1 MSKTVH
7 VLRHELITTLSRR
20 SFLLVSF
27 GIPLAAILIFAVVSI
42 VKGDPSSSVDVS
54 PSIAE
59 SKELE
64 VEGYVDQAGLIHSI
78 PEQIPSD
85 HLLPY
90 PSEEQAQQALEA
102 GEIGAYY
109 IIPEDY
115 IQKGEFVYVHP
126 TYSPTSS
133 DGQEWMMRRTL
144 LVNLLDGDAKLAD
157 KVWNPMDLEVTNL
170 TPKPQYDRYA
180 EEDCS
185 TPGPACKSST
195 FVRYIPF
202 IMAILFYMF
211 ITMGSSLLIRNV
223 SGEKENMVMEILMQ
237 SIHPRQLLTGKLI
250 GLGIASLLPTIAW
263 LGASYIILRMGGGV
277 LNLPAELTI
286 PPSILVWGIVFFILG
301 YVVYASLMAGAGA
314 LVPNMKEITQAT
326 WVVMLP
332 LFIGYM
338 VAVMASGEAPHG
350 ALPTALSLFPLTA
363 PIVMIMRL
371 TIGGV
376 PLWQPLLA
384 AGLMAL
390 TAVFVVRAVARM
402 FRAQTLLSGQPFSA
416 RRFANA
422 LLGRV

>member
-20 SFLLVSF
+20 SFLLFSF
-27 GIPLAAILIFAVVSI
+27 GIPLAAILIFAILSI
-42 VKGDPSSSVDVS
+42 LRSDTSSSVDVS
-54 PSIAE
+54 TSMEE
-59 SKELE
+59 SSELE
-64 VEGYVDQAGLIHSI
+64 IEGYVDLAGLIDDI
-78 PEQIPSD
+78 PEQIPTD

-90 PSEEQAQQALEA
+90 LNEEQAQQALEA

-109 IIPEDY
+109 VIPEDY
-115 IQKGEFVYVHP
+115 IERGEFIYVHP

-133 DGQEWMMRRTL
+133 DGQEWIMRQTL
-144 LVNLLDGDAKLAD
+144 LVNLLEGDTELAN
-157 KVWNPMDLEVTNL
+157 KVWNPMNLQVTNL
-170 TPKPQYDRYA
+170 APEPQYDRYT

-185 TPGPACKSST
+185 TPGPACESST
-195 FVRYIPF
+195 LVRYIPF
-202 IMAILFYMF
+202 IMAVLFYLF
-211 ITMGSSLLIRNV
+211 ISMGSSLLIRNV
-223 SGEKENMVMEILMQ
+223 SGEKENRVMEILMQ

-263 LGASYIILRMGGGV
+263 LGASYAILRLGGGV

-286 PPSILVWGIVFFILG
+286 PPSLLAWGIVFFILG

-326 WVVMLP
+326 WVVMIP
-332 LFIGYM
+332 LMAGYII
-338 VAVMASGEAPHG
+338 ALMASGEAPHA

-363 PIVMIMRL
+363 PVVMIMRL

-376 PLWQPLLA
+376 PFWQPLLA

-390 TAVFVVRAVARM
+390 TAVFVVRSVANM

-416 RRFANA
+416 RRFYKA

>member
-7 VLRHELITTLSRR
+7 VLRHELVTTLSRR

-27 GIPLAAILIFAVVSI
+27 GIPLAAVLIFAVISI
-42 VKGDPSSSVDVS
+42 LRSDTSSSVDVS
-54 PSIAE
+54 MSMEE
-59 SKELE
+59 STELE
-64 VEGYVDQAGLIHSI
+64 VEGYVDQAGLIDII

-85 HLLPY
+85 YLLPY
-90 PSEEQAQQALEA
+90 SNEEQAQKALEA

-115 IQKGEFVYVHP
+115 IEEGEFIYIHP

-157 KVWNPMDLEVTNL
+157 KVWNPMDLKVTNL
-170 TPKPQYDRYA
+170 APKPQYDRYA

-185 TPGPACKSST
+185 TPGPACESST
-195 FVRYIPF
+195 LVQYIPF
-202 IMAILFYMF
+202 IMAILFYIF

-263 LGASYIILRMGGGV
+263 LGASYAILRLGGGV

-286 PPSILVWGIVFFILG
+286 PPSLLVWGIVFFILG
-301 YVVYASLMAGAGA
+301 YAVYASLMAGAGA
-314 LVPNMKEITQAT
+314 LLPNMKEISQAT
-326 WVVMLP
+326 WVVMMP
-332 LFIGYM
+332 LMAGYI
-338 VAVMASGEAPHG
+338 VALMASGEAPHA
-350 ALPTALSLFPLTA
+350 ALPIALSLFPLTA

-376 PLWQPLLA
+376 PLWQPFLA

-390 TAVFVVRAVARM
+390 TAVLIVRSVANM

-416 RRFANA
+416 RRFYRA

>member
-27 GIPLAAILIFAVVSI
+27 GIPLAAVLIFAVISI
-42 VKGDPSSSVDVS
+42 VKGDTSSGVDVP

-59 SKELE
+59 RTELE
-64 VEGYVDQAGLIHSI
+64 VEGYIDQAGLIHSI

-90 PSEEQAQQALEA
+90 TSVEQAQQALEV
-102 GEIGAYY
+102 GEINAFY
-109 IIPEDY
+109 IIPANY
-115 IQKGEFVYVHP
+115 IEKGEFIYVHP

-144 LVNLLDGDAKLAD
+144 LVNLLEGDAQLAD

-170 TPKPQYDRYA
+170 APKPQFDRYA

-185 TPGPACKSST
+185 SPGPACESSK
-195 FVRYIPF
+195 FVRFIPF
-202 IMAILFYMF
+202 IMAILFYLF
-211 ITMGSSLLIRNV
+211 ITMGSSHLLRNV
-223 SGEKENMVMEILMQ
+223 SGEKENMVMEILML

-263 LGASYIILRMGGGV
+263 LGASYTILRLGGGV
-277 LNLPAELTI
+277 LNLPPELTI
-286 PPSILVWGIVFFILG
+286 PPSLLVWGIVFFILG

-314 LVPNMKEITQAT
+314 LVPNMKEIAQAT

-332 LFIGYM
+332 LFVGYM
-338 VAVMASGEAPHG
+338 VALIASGEAPHA

-384 AGLMAL
+384 SVLMVL
-390 TAVFVVRAVARM
+390 TAVLVVRAVARM
-402 FRAQTLLSGQPFSA
+402 FRTQALLSGQPFSA
-416 RRFANA
+416 KRFANA
-422 LLGRV
+422 LLGRL